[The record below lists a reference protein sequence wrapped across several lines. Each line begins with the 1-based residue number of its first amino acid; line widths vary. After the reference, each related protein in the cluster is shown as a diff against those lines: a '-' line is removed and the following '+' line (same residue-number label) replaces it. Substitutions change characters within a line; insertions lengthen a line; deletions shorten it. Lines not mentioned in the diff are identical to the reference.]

1 MIMVKRIFKFIWRT
15 VLFTGAV
22 SLLGLFLPRLITT
35 LYALNKIHPPED
47 APSERVAIIFG
58 AGLRRDG
65 TPTAVLRDRVQTGAD
80 LFFSGRVERL
90 LMSGDNQ
97 SAYYN
102 EPEAMRQYAISL
114 GVPEEAIVVDSAG
127 TRTYNT
133 CHRAKSVFGLES
145 ALLVTQR
152 FHLPR
157 ALFLCNALGVRAAG
171 VEANNLNYRK
181 SSLLFWNI
189 REQFATFTAFM
200 DILLEKPTPVIGQA
214 QPIFLD

>member
-1 MIMVKRIFKFIWRT
+1 MAKRIFKFMGR
-15 VLFTGAV
+15 VLLIAGVV
-22 SLLGLFLPRLITT
+22 SLLGLLLPRLITA
-35 LYALNKIHPPED
+35 LYAWNKVHPVAD
-47 APSERVAIIFG
+47 APAERVAIIFG

-65 TPTAVLRDRVQTGAD
+65 TPTAVLRDRVQTGVS
-80 LFFSGRVERL
+80 LYFSGKVERL

-97 SAYYN
+97 SPYYN
-102 EPEAMRQYAISL
+102 EPEAMRQYAMSL
-114 GVPEEAIVVDSAG
+114 GVPDEAIVVDAAG

-133 CHRAKSVFGLES
+133 CYRAKAVFGLES
-145 ALLVTQR
+145 ALLVTQK

-157 ALFLCNALGVRAAG
+157 ALFLCNALGVQASG
-171 VEANNLNYRK
+171 VEANNLNYRR

-200 DILLEKPTPVIGQA
+200 DLFWEKPTPVIGQA

>member
-1 MIMVKRIFKFIWRT
+1 MVKRIFKFIGR
-15 VLFTGAV
+15 VLLIAGMV
-22 SLLGLFLPRLITT
+22 SLLGLLLPRLITA
-35 LYALNKIHPPED
+35 LYAWNKVHPAAD

-65 TPTAVLRDRVQTGAD
+65 TPTAVLRDRVQTGVD
-80 LFFSGRVERL
+80 LYFSGKVERL

-114 GVPEEAIVVDSAG
+114 GVPDEAIVKDAAG

-133 CHRAKSVFGLES
+133 CYRAKAVFGLES
-145 ALLVTQR
+145 ALLVTQK

-157 ALFLCNALGVRAAG
+157 ALFLCNALGVRASG
-171 VEANNLNYRK
+171 VEANNLNYRR

-200 DILLEKPTPVIGQA
+200 DIFWEKPIPVIGQA